1 MCTIRRFFLGMV
13 TGLLLALTT
22 VAPADAGRPTGPTT
36 DGGRPTVTQKILIYG
51 DSLTHSFNADW
62 TWRYRLWQ
70 SLKQSQQTFDFV
82 GPRTDV
88 LEYTTRLYNSQGYR
102 NPNFDRDHAAL
113 YGMQFLTGYYQPA
126 SLSLTYRP
134 NVIVA
139 LVGGNDLLNSASVSD
154 LETHWRQQIA
164 KARLNNK
171 GVDFLIV
178 PIPHTWITGVMA
190 YNDMLNTL
198 ATSLNTADERV
209 VVAPMALLDGGTDTF
224 DGAHLSTS
232 GELKVAAVVS
242 KGLQVL
248 GIGNGQPVASS
259 DPADDHTWAP
269 QPAATVSETTM
280 SVTWPAVTYASSEN
294 LWVRN
299 RATGAVGVRRFVT
312 GESAT
317 ISGAAGSSYDLW
329 LEPVK
334 GWLPIGTTSDTIQ
347 VDIPAA

>member
-1 MCTIRRFFLGMV
+1 MTSPPCAHEFE
-13 TGLLLALTT
+13 
-22 VAPADAGRPTGPTT
+22 
-36 DGGRPTVTQKILIYG
+36 K
-51 DSLTHSFNADW
+51 
-62 TWRYRLWQ
+62 
-70 SLKQSQQTFDFV
+70 
-82 GPRTDV
+82 
-88 LEYTTRLYNSQGYR
+88 
-102 NPNFDRDHAAL
+102 
-113 YGMQFLTGYYQPA
+113 
-126 SLSLTYRP
+126 TY
-134 NVIVA
+134 
-139 LVGGNDLLNSASVSD
+139 NDLLNSASVSD